1 MDTAMRDMEH
11 LRERGDDGLARKIGV
26 IGLAVAAG
34 LGLIFAIGVLIGN
47 AADADD
53 TVPEEDPLAR
63 LDRAAGLEAGSTEDE
78 SVPTVERESLTFPEA
93 LEDSRPEVESAV
105 AAAAA
110 EEAHPDPIDGRP
122 VTVPAAVAG
131 GDDDGDAPASAPLAH
146 PSLPAAI
153 SATPARDILARALP
167 RDALVAAA
175 LPEPPAHAAA
185 PSGRDGEYTL
195 QVSSLPGP
203 AQANAFSDQ
212 LRARGHRAFVVVADV
227 PNRGRHWRVRIGPFE
242 TMGEAESYRREFE
255 NTERMNTYVVRRP
268 REEQEG
274 PIGD

>member
-1 MDTAMRDMEH
+1 MRDMEQ
-11 LRERGDDGLARKIGV
+11 LRERGDDGVARKIGV
-26 IGLAVAAG
+26 YGLAVAAG

-53 TVPEEDPLAR
+53 AVPEEDPLAR
-63 LDRAAGLEAGSTEDE
+63 LDRAAGLEAGSTENDA
-78 SVPTVERESLTFPEA
+78 VPTVERESLTFPEA

-105 AAAAA
+105 AAAGA
-110 EEAHPDPIDGRP
+110 EEAHPDPIEGGS
-122 VTVPAAVAG
+122 TVAAALAA
-131 GDDDGDAPASAPLAH
+131 GDDEDEPRAVDPLAH
-146 PSLPAAI
+146 PGLPAAV
-153 SATPARDILARALP
+153 SATPAREELARAII
-167 RDALVAAA
+167 RDPLVAAA
-175 LPEPPAHAAA
+175 LPDAPEGHRAA

-195 QVSSLPGP
+195 QVSSLPTP
-203 AQANAFSDQ
+203 AMANAFCDQ

-255 NTERMNTYVVRRP
+255 NSERMNTYVVRRQ
-268 REEQEG
+268 EQEG